1 MDHTIRTLDLP
12 VEMLRLGEN
21 VICLEGDFYP
31 GTDLEA
37 IYLLGNFGVALDG
50 IVKTLISLPTQLVA
64 GDLRNQG
71 LPFYGAGVQYHV
83 QVPVIAEGQRV
94 KLHLDGFD
102 GACVK
107 VGKQVIGFAPFELD
121 VTELAGREVDLE
133 YILTRRNTFGPLHE
147 NPALVGGYGPGN
159 FVTEGAQFCGD
170 QYALLPQGMTG
181 TARFTIETK
190 EK

>member
-1 MDHTIRTLDLP
+1 M
-12 VEMLRLGEN
+12 
-21 VICLEGDFYP
+21 
-31 GTDLEA
+31 
-37 IYLLGNFGVALDG
+37 
-50 IVKTLISLPTQLVA
+50 
-64 GDLRNQG
+64 
-71 LPFYGAGVQYHV
+71 
-83 QVPVIAEGQRV
+83 IAEGQRV